1 MRDLTKFYGP
11 LTVLVAV
18 WSFLPLYDT
27 VSYTTDL
34 GSHFTYEYG
43 TLWQMVGNGNGSI
56 ATLGLAFLA
65 ALTVLLAIATLGT
78 ERIAI
83 PITIASLGVLVM
95 VMLLMKPATGNHP
108 PELADTGVGAVALA
122 GCAVVV
128 ALTHVAMVMASN
140 QRARVVAESIALA
153 EADADE

>member
-11 LTVLVAV
+11 LTVLVVV

-34 GSHFTYEYG
+34 GAHFTYEYG
-43 TLWQMVGNGNGSI
+43 TLWQMAGNGNGEV
-56 ATLGLAFLA
+56 ATLGLGLLA
-65 ALTVLLAIATLGT
+65 ALTALLAIATLGT

-83 PITIASLGVLVM
+83 PVTIASLGTLM
-95 VMLLMKPATGNHP
+95 MLMLLTKPATGNHP

-122 GCAVVV
+122 GCAAVV
-128 ALTHVAMVMASN
+128 ALAHIAMVVASN
-140 QRARVVAESIALA
+140 QRARLLAESIALA
-153 EADADE
+153 EAEADE

>member
-11 LTVLVAV
+11 LTVLVVV

-43 TLWQMVGNGNGSI
+43 TLWQMAGNGNGSV
-56 ATLGLAFLA
+56 ASLGLALLA

-78 ERIAI
+78 SRIAI
-83 PITIASLGVLVM
+83 PSSIAALGVLM
-95 VMLLMKPATGNHP
+95 VLMLLTKPATGAHP
-108 PELADTGVGAVALA
+108 PALADTGVGAVALA

-128 ALTHVAMVMASN
+128 SVAHIAMLVVSN
-140 QRARVVAESIALA
+140 QRTRLVAVAMA
-153 EADADE
+153 EDGDE